1 MLFRFRPT
9 ALTLLALSLI
19 LSCALTLKAQEDDGF
34 GDEAVDPVKLFEKG
48 QDAHQK
54 NELALALE
62 FYEEAIKVRPEFP
75 EAEYQRGVALVALDR
90 LPEAEKGFRRAIELR
105 AAWSLP
111 HAALGALL
119 MRLNRLAEAQSP
131 LETALKLDARNSLA
145 LLALTDLSLR
155 RKAPRA
161 ALDQLL
167 GQLQRA
173 TTEEGATAASWRARA
188 SVEHALGDSAAALAS
203 YDRALALVPNDTT
216 ARMQRA
222 ELRAAA
228 GDFERAI
235 EDAVAASRSSS
246 NAAESLSASL
256 LLARIQ
262 AQAGKKD
269 AALKTLDALDET
281 IKRLPEVTALRSTIT
296 ATDEPDAESCAQMS
310 RLLETDERNTGL
322 LARLGACYR
331 LSDPARSLDY
341 YRRASDLDSSNIDHA
356 SGYAAALV
364 QARRFAEAVAITRRI
379 LAVAPDNYTAHANL
393 AIALYEMKRYV
404 EALAEYKWLL
414 EAKPD
419 LTVAYFFIATS
430 YDFLGQYPEALS
442 AYETFLARANPKD
455 NQLEI
460 EKINLRLP
468 LLRRQIARGEGVK
481 PKKKKGQ

>member
-9 ALTLLALSLI
+9 ALIFLALSLTFA
-19 LSCALTLKAQEDDGF
+19 CALTLKAQEDDGYS
-34 GDEAVDPVKLFEKG
+34 DEAVDPVKLFEKG

-54 NELALALE
+54 NNLVLAVE

-75 EAEYQRGVALVALDR
+75 EAEYQRAIALVALDN
-90 LPEAEKGFRRAIELR
+90 LAQAEKGFRRAIELR
-105 AAWSLP
+105 GAWAQP

-119 MRLNRLAEAQSP
+119 LRLNRLDEARTL

-145 LLALTDLSLR
+145 LVTLTDLSLR
-155 RKAPRA
+155 SKAPRA

-173 TTEEGATAASWRARA
+173 TAEEGATAALWNARG
-188 SVEHALGDSAAALAS
+188 SVEHALGDSAAALVS
-203 YDRALALVPNDTT
+203 YDRAIGLVPYDTT
-216 ARMQRA
+216 ARMRRA
-222 ELRAAA
+222 VLRAAA

-235 EDAVAASRSSS
+235 EDASAALRSNSAS
-246 NAAESLSASL
+246 ESLNASL

-262 AQAGKKD
+262 AQAGKKE
-269 AALKTLDALDET
+269 AALKTLDEVAVSAKL
-281 IKRLPEVTALRSTIT
+281 LPEVVALRATIM
-296 ATDEPDAESCAQMS
+296 ASEEVDAESCARMS
-310 RLLETDERNTGL
+310 KLAETEERNAGL
-322 LARLGACYR
+322 LAHLGACYR

-341 YRRASDLDSSNIDHA
+341 YRRASDLDPSNVDYA

-364 QARRFAEAVAITRRI
+364 QARRFAEAVIVTRRI
-379 LAVAPDNYTAHANL
+379 LSVAPDNYTAHANL
-393 AIALYEMKRYV
+393 AIALYELKRYP

-419 LTVAYFFIATS
+419 LTVAYFFIASS
-430 YDFLGQYPEALS
+430 YDFLGQYADALK
-442 AYETFLARANPKD
+442 AYETFLARANPRD

-481 PKKKKGQ
+481 PKKKGQ

>member
-9 ALTLLALSLI
+9 ALIFLLALSLT

-54 NELALALE
+54 NDLALAVE

-75 EAEYQRGVALVALDR
+75 EAEYQRAVALVALDR

-105 AAWSLP
+105 AAWALP

-119 MRLNRLAEAQSP
+119 MRLNRLDEARTP

-145 LLALTDLSLR
+145 LLSLTDLSVR
-155 RKAPRA
+155 SKAPRA
-161 ALDQLL
+161 ALAQLL

-173 TTEEGATAASWRARA
+173 TSEEGATAAMWRARA
-188 SVEHALGDSAAALAS
+188 SVEHALGDNAVALVS
-203 YDRALALVPNDTT
+203 YERALGLAPNDAT

-235 EDAVAASRSSS
+235 EDASAALRSGTSSS
-246 NAAESLSASL
+246 DQTHASL

-269 AALKTLDALDET
+269 AALKTLDALDEAA
-281 IKRLPEVTALRSTIT
+281 KRLPEVVALRTTIT
-296 ATDEPDAESCAQMS
+296 ASDEVDAESCAQMS
-310 RLLETDERNTGL
+310 KLAETDERNAVL

-341 YRRASDLDSSNIDHA
+341 YRRASDLDQSNVDYA

-364 QARRFAEAVAITRRI
+364 QARRFAEAVIVARRI
-379 LAVAPDNYTAHANL
+379 ISAAPDNYTAHANL
-393 AIALYEMKRYV
+393 AIALYELKRYV

-414 EAKPD
+414 DAKPD

-442 AYETFLARANPKD
+442 AYETFLARANAKD

-468 LLRRQIARGEGVK
+468 SLRRQIARGEGVK
-481 PKKKKGQ
+481 PKKKGR

>member
-1 MLFRFRPT
+1 MFFRFRPP
-9 ALTLLALSLI
+9 ALILLALSLI
-19 LSCALTLKAQEDDGF
+19 LSCAFTLQAQSDDGF
-34 GDEAVDPVKLFEKG
+34 DDAAADPVKLFEKG

-54 NELALALE
+54 GDLALALE

-75 EAEYQRGVALVALDR
+75 EAEYQRAVALVALNR

-105 AAWSLP
+105 AAWATP
-111 HAALGALL
+111 QAALGALL
-119 MRLNRLAEAQSP
+119 LRLNRLDEAQSP
-131 LETALKLDARNSLA
+131 LETALKLDARNSVA

-155 RKAPRA
+155 RNLPRA

-173 TTEEGATAASWRARA
+173 TTGEDATAALWSARA
-188 SVEHALGDSAAALAS
+188 SVERALDDRTAALTS
-203 YDRALALVPNDTT
+203 YDRALSLAPNDTT

-228 GDFERAI
+228 GDFERAM
-235 EDAVAASRSSS
+235 EDASAARRSSS
-246 NAAESLSASL
+246 SAPDSLNASL

-269 AALKTLDALDET
+269 EALRTLDALDDAA
-281 IKRLPEVTALRSTIT
+281 KQKPEVLALRNTIT
-296 ATDEPDAESCAQMS
+296 ASDATDAESCAAAAK
-310 RLLETDERNTGL
+310 LLETDERNAGL
-322 LARLGACYR
+322 LGRLGACYR
-331 LSDPARSLDY
+331 VSDPARSLDY
-341 YRRASDLDSSNIDHA
+341 YHRAADLDASNLDYA

-364 QARRFAEAVAITRRI
+364 QARRFAEAVIIARRI
-379 LAVAPDNYTAHANL
+379 LAASPDNYTAHANL
-393 AIALYEMKRYV
+393 AIALYELKRYV
-404 EALAEYKWLL
+404 EAVAEYKWLVA
-414 EAKPD
+414 AKPD

-430 YDFLGQYPEALS
+430 YDFLGQFPEALS

-468 LLRRQIARGEGVK
+468 SLRRQIARKEGVK
-481 PKKKKGQ
+481 PKKKGQ